1 MKIDQ
6 SSISILLRSHNTVFT
21 FKDIFLLWGDTDVNA
36 VKTRVHYY
44 VKKGELYPIRRGI
57 YGKDKNYEKLELA
70 TKIFTPSYISF
81 ETVLGKAGITFQFY
95 GKIFIASYLAREIIA
110 DSQAYAYKKIKDKIL
125 TNPAGNEKRENY
137 SIASPERAFLDVM
150 YLYKNYYFDNLSPL
164 NWDKVYEVLPIY
176 GVNYQME
183 KRIKEYHEAVKNTI
197 H

>member
-125 TNPAGNEKRENY
+125 TNPAGIEKRENY